1 MSDSDSDSTD
11 SEAEDAN
18 LLVFQRVSKPHN
30 ESVLDLEKQA
40 IRRDRSVAVATASRD
55 ATQSLQQQTQPVVEI
70 DDTDGLDPE
79 QEFRDW
85 QARERGR
92 YERELKEIEERELE
106 IQERMQKRAK
116 RKKST

>member
-79 QEFRDW
+79 QEPPAPINDIASELRL
-85 QARERGR
+85 RTIGGR
-92 YERELKEIEERELE
+92 PASVVAEGQHMGVSLS
-106 IQERMQKRAK
+106 Q
-116 RKKST
+116 